1 MQIICERCLDCIIC
15 STFHIPTNKLLKH
28 KFSFIFLSAK
38 FFKRFLQGKLFFSKM
53 KMQIQY
59 LLYLKFV
66 WFLEHF
72 LEQEGKQ
79 KILSAFKVNTYLIY
93 QGAYKVYKYFKGIS
107 TSSVSQKK
115 ITQGKIFVKFVIST
129 KKNFKK
135 QQQDE
140 QHQMGIL
147 MLIMIFNINKR
158 ERRHHHHFRQ
168 QLTTILN
175 VQYRK

>member
-38 FFKRFLQGKLFFSKM
+38 FYKRFLQGNFFSKM

-66 WFLEHF
+66 WFFEQF

-79 KILSAFKVNTYLIY
+79 KMLSAFKVNTFLIN
-93 QGAYKVYKYFKGIS
+93 QGAQIIYKYFKGIS
-107 TSSVSQKK
+107 PSSVSSQK

-129 KKNFKK
+129 KRISKRNSKT
-135 QQQDE
+135 
-140 QHQMGIL
+140 
-147 MLIMIFNINKR
+147 NKLR
-158 ERRHHHHFRQ
+158 WVF
-168 QLTTILN
+168 
-175 VQYRK
+175 

>member
-28 KFSFIFLSAK
+28 KLSFIFLSAK
-38 FFKRFLQGKLFFSKM
+38 FSKRFLQGKLFCLKM

-107 TSSVSQKK
+107 TSSVSQKNYAREN
-115 ITQGKIFVKFVIST
+115 ICEICNIY
-129 KKNFKK
+129 KKEFQKATTRRTTL
-135 QQQDE
+135 D
-140 QHQMGIL
+140 GY
-147 MLIMIFNINKR
+147 FNA
-158 ERRHHHHFRQ
+158 HHD
-168 QLTTILN
+168 L
-175 VQYRK
+175 

>member
-28 KFSFIFLSAK
+28 KLSFIFLSAK
-38 FFKRFLQGKLFFSKM
+38 FSKRFLQGKLFFLKM

-107 TSSVSQKK
+107 TSSVSQKNYAREN
-115 ITQGKIFVKFVIST
+115 ICEICNIY
-129 KKNFKK
+129 KKEFQKATTRRTTL
-135 QQQDE
+135 D
-140 QHQMGIL
+140 GY
-147 MLIMIFNINKR
+147 FNA
-158 ERRHHHHFRQ
+158 HHD
-168 QLTTILN
+168 L
-175 VQYRK
+175 